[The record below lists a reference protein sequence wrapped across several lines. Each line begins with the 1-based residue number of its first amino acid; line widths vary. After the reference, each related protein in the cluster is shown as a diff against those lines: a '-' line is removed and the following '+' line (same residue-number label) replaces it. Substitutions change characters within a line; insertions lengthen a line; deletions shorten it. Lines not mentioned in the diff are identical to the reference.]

1 MQINTQPLVCV
12 CIKEIEKRITK
23 ANTIS
28 FAYSLFIE
36 KRITEANTIGFAYS
50 LFVEITPYHN
60 IESKNISDA

>member
-28 FAYSLFIE
+28 FAYSLF
-36 KRITEANTIGFAYS
+36 
-50 LFVEITPYHN
+50 VEITPYHN